1 MLGNMISLFKA
12 RKDPALAKQIASEM
26 VVDGVIERAGWPV
39 LVTKFWMAVVIFA
52 SALFAM
58 LFLWAGIAGHWALA
72 LPAIIFGGLAYL
84 VGRIWRGLNRGVE
97 TVSTLAKTELTK
109 RTAGLGQLGTPQ
121 KPAPSN
127 DSQT

>member
-12 RKDPALAKQIASEM
+12 RKDPALAKQIASE
-26 VVDGVIERAGWPV
+26 
-39 LVTKFWMAVVIFA
+39 
-52 SALFAM
+52 
-58 LFLWAGIAGHWALA
+58 
-72 LPAIIFGGLAYL
+72 
-84 VGRIWRGLNRGVE
+84 
-97 TVSTLAKTELTK
+97 KTELTK